1 MALRTDS
8 AGARG
13 QELAVGRGVGIMA
26 AGTISGLYR
35 CVKKSA
41 LELFLEIHVAGQ
53 AYFPLRSR
61 FQLEPVFLRPDRR
74 SGNKDHRGK
83 EQKHEPAAY
92 IHASL
97 FHFLSPMM

>member
-1 MALRTDS
+1 
-8 AGARG
+8 
-13 QELAVGRGVGIMA
+13 MA

-35 CVKKSA
+35 CVKKRA
-41 LELFLEIHVAGQ
+41 LELFLKLHVAGQ
-53 AYFPLRSR
+53 AYLPLRSR
-61 FQLEPVFLRPDRR
+61 FQLELVFLRPDRR